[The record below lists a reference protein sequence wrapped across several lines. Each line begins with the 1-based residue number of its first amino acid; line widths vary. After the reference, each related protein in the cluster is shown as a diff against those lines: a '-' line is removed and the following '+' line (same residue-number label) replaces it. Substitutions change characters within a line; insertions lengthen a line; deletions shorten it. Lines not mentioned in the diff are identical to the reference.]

1 MSYILGLT
9 KPTKSE
15 LQEAHDAP
23 MRSLYQSS
31 IQLFP
36 KRVDQL
42 LFAFNKI
49 YITSRRSSLTPDPF
63 KRRLS

>member
-42 LFAFNKI
+42 LFAFNK
-49 YITSRRSSLTPDPF
+49 
-63 KRRLS
+63 